1 MRTPSLL
8 SRESVGGPSSLHAFP
23 SVEQCVP
30 PDQDRGQFLSKSS
43 DGLSLNQARIAQ
55 PFSFVCR
62 PWLRHPSKRATMT
75 RTRYPRPKIRTV
87 GIFAIL
93 PEDANIQLGLGFPK
107 RWP

>member
-62 PWLRHPSKRATMT
+62 PWLRHPSKPPTIT
-75 RTRYPRPKIRTV
+75 RTSYPPPKIKTSSPK
-87 GIFAIL
+87 FQYSTHL
-93 PEDANIQLGLGFPK
+93 PFSQTP
-107 RWP
+107 PPQ